1 MEIIDI
7 TILKMP
13 HQYSSIALIPIFLY
27 NYAKYLDKKENMQLE
42 KFITKTKFSLLS
54 EKYTAKTGLPV
65 VLINLNKEI
74 VYGQNKCTL
83 CQQLLGKENSVL
95 KENCLSQMMKA
106 VEEAFRWGEGYI
118 TNCPLGLI
126 MFAVPVI
133 FSKKLIGGFLSGF
146 AVFPEMKKDIS
157 EEIYENL
164 KEYSDIEINLKNMS
178 LKVISLKKAREHVAY
193 LLNLTRRFQIN
204 DLNFLLARKEIHT
217 QQYKIANF
225 LDYLKK
231 RSPDVARK
239 ILDKQDEIIQKVKL
253 GDKTGAR
260 EILNEF
266 LGSIFFESG
275 MNFEIIKVRIIELV
289 VIISRAAIE
298 AGVEAKELLGLN
310 YSYLTEL
317 NKATDTDELLHKLSD
332 ILENFI
338 HKVSLTKEK
347 KKKLKSHKMSEYID
361 RNFTNKI
368 TAEEMARVGGLSV
381 SRALHLFKEETGLSL
396 SKYLKKLRIDY
407 GKYLL
412 LNTDMSLADLAA
424 EAGFFD
430 QSHFTKTFKKFEK
443 MTPSDFKR
451 KYKEPH
457 LLTSP

>member
-1 MEIIDI
+1 
-7 TILKMP
+7 
-13 HQYSSIALIPIFLY
+13 
-27 NYAKYLDKKENMQLE
+27 MQLE
-42 KFITKTKFSLLS
+42 QLITKKKFNLLS
-54 EKYTAKTGLPV
+54 EKYTTKTGMPV
-65 VLINLNKEI
+65 ILINLNGDI
-74 VYGQNKCTL
+74 IYGQNKCVF
-83 CQQLLGKENSVL
+83 CERILGKQISVL
-95 KENCLSQMMKA
+95 KKNCRLQMIKA

-126 MFAVPVI
+126 IFAVPVI
-133 FSKKLIGGFLSGF
+133 FNKTLIGGFLSGF
-146 AVFPEMKKDIS
+146 VIFPEMKKDIA
-157 EEIYENL
+157 EEIFANL
-164 KEYSDIEINLKNMS
+164 KEYSDSGTNLKRVNF
-178 LKVISLKKAREHVAY
+178 KVISLKKAREFVSY
-193 LLNLTRRFQIN
+193 LLNLTRRFHIN
-204 DLNFLLARKEIHT
+204 DLNFLLARKERYI

-231 RSPDVARK
+231 SSPDVARK

-289 VIISRAAIE
+289 VMISRAAIE

-317 NKATDTDELLHKLSD
+317 NKATDIEELLHKLSE

-338 HKVSLTKEK
+338 HKVSQTKEK
-347 KKKLKSHKMSEYID
+347 KKKVKSHKMFDYIN

-368 TAEEMARVGGLSV
+368 TADEVARVGGLSV

-396 SKYLKKLRIDY
+396 SKYLRKLRIDY

-412 LNTDMSLADLAA
+412 LNTDINLADISI
-424 EAGFFD
+424 ETGFFD
-430 QSHFTKTFKKFEK
+430 QSHFTKTFKEIEE
-443 MTPSDFKR
+443 MTPSDFR
-451 KYKEPH
+451 QKYKKFSLPI
-457 LLTSP
+457 SP

>member
-1 MEIIDI
+1 
-7 TILKMP
+7 
-13 HQYSSIALIPIFLY
+13 
-27 NYAKYLDKKENMQLE
+27 MQLE
-42 KFITKTKFSLLS
+42 KFITKTKFNLLS
-54 EKYTAKTGLPV
+54 EKYVIKTGMPV
-65 VLINLNKEI
+65 ILINLNGEI
-74 VYGQNKCTL
+74 IYAQNKCIFCEL
-83 CQQLLGKENSVL
+83 LLGKQKSVL
-95 KENCLSQMMKA
+95 KKNCHSQMIKA

-133 FSKKLIGGFLSGF
+133 FNKKLIGGFLSGF
-146 AVFPEMKKDIS
+146 VIFPEMKKDIA
-157 EEIYENL
+157 EEIFENL
-164 KEYSDIEINLKNMS
+164 KEYSDSGINLKSMS
-178 LKVISLKKAREHVAY
+178 FKVISLKRAREFVTY
-193 LLNLTRRFQIN
+193 LLNLTRRFHIN
-204 DLNFLLARKEIHT
+204 DLNFLLARKERYI

-231 RSPDVARK
+231 SSPNVARK

-275 MNFEIIKVRIIELV
+275 MNFEIIKVRIVELV

-317 NKATDTDELLHKLSD
+317 NKATDIDELLYKLSE

-347 KKKLKSHKMSEYID
+347 KKKIKSHKMFEYIN

-368 TAEEMARVGGLSV
+368 TADEVARIGGLSV

-396 SKYLKKLRIDY
+396 SKYLKKLRINY

-412 LNTDMSLADLAA
+412 LNTDMNLADISI
-424 EAGFFD
+424 ETGFFD
-430 QSHFTKTFKKFEK
+430 QSHFTKIFKEIEK
-443 MTPSDFKR
+443 MTPSDFRR
-451 KYKEPH
+451 KYKKYSLPI
-457 LLTSP
+457 SP

>member
-1 MEIIDI
+1 M
-7 TILKMP
+7 LL
-13 HQYSSIALIPIFLY
+13 S
-27 NYAKYLDKKENMQLE
+27 
-42 KFITKTKFSLLS
+42 KFITKSKFDMLS
-54 EKYTAKTGLPV
+54 EKFVAKTGLPV
-65 VLINLNKEI
+65 ILIDLNGEI
-74 VYGQNKCTL
+74 IYEWNKCTV
-83 CQQLLGKENSVL
+83 CKWLLDEDNNIL
-95 KENCLSQMMKA
+95 KKNCRFKMIKA

-126 MFAVPVI
+126 MFAVPI
-133 FSKKLIGGFLSGF
+133 IYNKKLIGGFLSGF
-146 AVFPEMKKDIS
+146 SIFPEMKKDIA
-157 EEIYENL
+157 EEIHENL
-164 KEYSDIEINLKNMS
+164 REFCDFDKEVNLKDMK
-178 LKVISLKKAREHVAY
+178 LKVFSLKKVREYVPF
-193 LLNLTRRFQIN
+193 LVSLTRRFHISDIN
-204 DLNFLLARKEIHT
+204 LLQDIKKKYV

-231 RSPDVARK
+231 SSPDVARK
-239 ILDKQDEIIQKVKL
+239 ILDKQDEIIQRVKL

-298 AGVEAKELLGLN
+298 AGVEAKDLLGLN

-317 NKATDTDELLHKLSD
+317 NKATDTDELLVKLTD

-347 KKKLKSHKMSEYID
+347 KKKVKSRKMSEYINQ
-361 RNFTNKI
+361 NFTKKI
-368 TAEEMARVGGLSV
+368 TAEDVARVGGLSV
-381 SRALHLFKEETGLSL
+381 SRALHLIKEETGLSL
-396 SKYLKKLRIDY
+396 SEYIKKLRIDY

-412 LNTDMSLADLAA
+412 LNIDINLADVAI

-430 QSHFTKTFKKFEK
+430 QSHFTKTFKEVEK
-443 MTPSDFKR
+443 MTPSHFRR
-451 KYKEPH
+451 KYKFNSIQ
-457 LLTSP
+457 TSS